1 VTTYEVPVFGD
12 IHGGIFYNLFSCAN
26 GLLICKRIAGVNI
39 FLNYLKVR
47 RCSKREEMLP
57 T

>member
-47 RCSKREEMLP
+47 RCSKREEMLQ